1 MRWAAILFLLL
12 LAPAVQAQANAERVS
27 QAEADQLRARLVGK
41 PVHGAGGGRIGRIEG
56 VAIGPDGSIGAVTV
70 AMDGTGEAQP
80 GDSPRHLPVAWP
92 LIRAQMDNPT
102 IILPWD
108 TATLGWMTGQR

>member
-1 MRWAAILFLLL
+1 MRWVAILFLLL
-12 LAPAVQAQANAERVS
+12 LAPAAQAQAPAERVS

-41 PVHGAGGGRIGRIEG
+41 PVHGAGGGRVGRIEG

-70 AMDGTGEAQP
+70 AMDGTGDP
-80 GDSPRHLPVAWP
+80 PRHLPVAWP
-92 LIRAQMDNPT
+92 LIRAQMDNHT

-108 TATLGWMTGQR
+108 TATLGWVTGQR